1 MFYFTFHLTLWLML
15 MLVFGMTTRAMPA
28 PNIFPPESHSN
39 SNCTSS
45 AGHTLSGHTSSA
57 GHTLSG
63 HTSSAGH
70 TSSGYYFFFG
80 TLLFIIIS
88 SIYYIFTIREKRTV
102 IHFPV

>member
-1 MFYFTFHLTLWLML
+1 

-39 SNCTSS
+39 SNC
-45 AGHTLSGHTSSA
+45 TSSA

>member
-57 GHTLSG
+57 GHT
-63 HTSSAGH
+63 
-70 TSSGYYFFFG
+70 SSGYYFFFG